1 MFTVDLQETIAMPF
15 LTLLADFREEVR
27 KRALEVKG
35 QSALHLSAAVFYV
48 APSSL
53 PDPGLLRVCDEV
65 RDQKLG
71 DLGVR
76 MEDKEEGT
84 VVKMVGRAAI
94 LRERERE
101 REVSCSW
108 SCGQEACNVVV
119 LPWFQAMEERLRAK
133 AEQKRKLEEAKVR
146 GRAGRREDGGTVY

>member
-1 MFTVDLQETIAMPF
+1 MPF

-35 QSALHLSAAVFYV
+35 QSVLHLSAAVFYI
-48 APSSL
+48 APSSM

-84 VVKMVGRAAI
+84 VVKMVGREAI

-101 REVSCSW
+101 REVGCSW
-108 SCGQEACNVVV
+108 SCGQEACNVVCCHGFR
-119 LPWFQAMEERLRAK
+119 PWRS
-133 AEQKRKLEEAKVR
+133 
-146 GRAGRREDGGTVY
+146 G